1 MNIQRTLTR
10 PALLATLIAA
20 TGLPASAAWAQFKV
34 EYKDQEKTA
43 AAPAPDPAPAP
54 KDGVIR
60 EQRVIVISSDEGEH
74 RYEIKVV
81 NGTVKVAKVDGKAL
95 DPDRVRISGDTIAL
109 LDDGGKAM
117 HEFTVPGIAVMPPPP
132 PAPPTGAHIDL
143 RPNITWFSDS
153 DDQPQ
158 QAPPAEARPKVMLG
172 INLSEPSPALR
183 KQLKLGDDQQVI
195 LVERVI
201 KGLPADKAGLEDYD
215 VIVSIDG
222 SDQANGQVLQQ
233 KLREKNPGDALKLV
247 ILRAGQKQTLDITLA
262 AYDPKL
268 LSFGTGSDMQFEI
281 QKTDPNTFELRPQ
294 PADPLQTRKFPDI
307 EVERREHQ
315 RQMELAQRMQEK
327 AMDAMNRAQRQ
338 ILEFKD
344 GKLILRSGDEL
355 ADTLDQLQQRFLRAM
370 PDQQQI
376 DARMQDLEQRL
387 NQLESRLDQQMDQMG
402 DHMDRL
408 SDMFAKIMDR
418 LEGRK
423 GNTDG

>member
-1 MNIQRTLTR
+1 
-10 PALLATLIAA
+10 
-20 TGLPASAAWAQFKV
+20 
-34 EYKDQEKTA
+34 
-43 AAPAPDPAPAP
+43 
-54 KDGVIR
+54 
-60 EQRVIVISSDEGEH
+60 
-74 RYEIKVV
+74 
-81 NGTVKVAKVDGKAL
+81 
-95 DPDRVRISGDTIAL
+95 
-109 LDDGGKAM
+109 
-117 HEFTVPGIAVMPPPP
+117 
-132 PAPPTGAHIDL
+132 
-143 RPNITWFSDS
+143 
-153 DDQPQ
+153 
-158 QAPPAEARPKVMLG
+158 
-172 INLSEPSPALR
+172 
-183 KQLKLGDDQQVI
+183 
-195 LVERVI
+195 
-201 KGLPADKAGLEDYD
+201 
-215 VIVSIDG
+215 
-222 SDQANGQVLQQ
+222 
-233 KLREKNPGDALKLV
+233 
-247 ILRAGQKQTLDITLA
+247 
-262 AYDPKL
+262 
-268 LSFGTGSDMQFEI
+268 MQFEI